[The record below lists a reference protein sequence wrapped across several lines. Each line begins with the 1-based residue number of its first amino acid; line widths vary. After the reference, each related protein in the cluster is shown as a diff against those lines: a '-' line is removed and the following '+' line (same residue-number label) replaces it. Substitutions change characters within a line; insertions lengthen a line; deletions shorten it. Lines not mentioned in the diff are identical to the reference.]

1 MEESL
6 KTNSFTFQFIL
17 FYDRTI
23 FHFVERLTRHL
34 QETIDSFRDD
44 SFNESNVSITL
55 GDIILENFLSEKSKH
70 LVYLIDDYENIE
82 DIILQLNKDIFG
94 QNLIDIPDPEVD
106 VVVKF
111 VYNFKL
117 ETELLN

>member
-6 KTNSFTFQFIL
+6 KTNSFTFQFISW
-17 FYDRTI
+17 YDKTI
-23 FHFVERLTRHL
+23 FHFVERVTQHL
-34 QETIDSFRDD
+34 R
-44 SFNESNVSITL
+44 ESIYIVNDEKLNGIKESITI
-55 GDIILENFLSEKSKH
+55 GDIIPERYLSTESKH
-70 LVYLIDDYENIE
+70 LIYLLDEYSDIE
-82 DIILQLNKDIFG
+82 YIVNQLNVCIFG
-94 QNLIDIPDPEVD
+94 ENLTDIPDSEID

>member
-6 KTNSFTFQFIL
+6 KTNSFIFQFIS

-23 FHFVERLTRHL
+23 FHFVERVTQHL
-34 QETIDSFRDD
+34 R
-44 SFNESNVSITL
+44 ESIHVILEESINNSHESVTL
-55 GDIILENFLSEKSKH
+55 GDIIPDKYLSTESRHFVYFLDEYSD
-70 LVYLIDDYENIE
+70 VE
-82 DIILQLNKDIFG
+82 DIILLLNKDIFG
-94 QNLIDIPDPEVD
+94 DNLTDIPDSEID